1 VPEPTTET
9 THGPS
14 DPHAAGEG
22 HGLAPEVALRL
33 TRVGVVRPP
42 ATLLEAVDWTV
53 RVGQRWVVL
62 GPNGSGKTTLLRVA
76 SLYLHPSSGSV
87 EVLGHRLG
95 RVDVRRLR
103 TRIGLAGPALH
114 DMLRPD
120 ITALDV
126 VMSAR
131 EAALETWWH
140 TYGPDDRAHAV
151 GLLERTGSAALAP
164 RAFGTL
170 SSGERQRVL
179 IARSLWG
186 HPGLVLLDEPT
197 AGLDL
202 GAREDLVA
210 RLGRLADDPATP
222 PTVLV
227 THHVEEVP
235 PGFTHALLLR
245 RGRVLAAGAIGDVL
259 TAEALSAAFGL
270 ALEVDRRDGRYT
282 ARAVTERPG
291 PAGGAWTD

>member
-1 VPEPTTET
+1 
-9 THGPS
+9 
-14 DPHAAGEG
+14 
-22 HGLAPEVALRL
+22 
-33 TRVGVVRPP
+33 
-42 ATLLEAVDWTV
+42 
-53 RVGQRWVVL
+53 VVL

-103 TRIGLAGPALH
+103 TRIGLTSPALH

-140 TYGPDDRAHAV
+140 SYGPDDRVHAV
-151 GLLERTGSAALAP
+151 ELLERTGTAALAP

-179 IARSLWG
+179 LARSLWG
-186 HPGLVLLDEPT
+186 QPGLVLLDEPT

-210 RLGRLADDPATP
+210 RLAHLADDPTTP

-245 RGRVLAAGAIGDVL
+245 RGRVLATGDIGEVL
-259 TAEALSAAFGL
+259 TAAALSETFGL
-270 ALEVDRRDGRYT
+270 ALRVDRRAGRYA
-282 ARAVTERPG
+282 ARAVTGRPG
-291 PAGGAWTD
+291 PAGGAWTG